1 MINHCLTSLV
11 SARSSPRTPCAG
23 IRHTERAGSWRY
35 LVLTLVLSC
44 AVGDAAVAYD
54 RVKIGKGSLYGE
66 IVGMDSAKVEL
77 RQSSGNGLVKQIP
90 ANEIQAIFYD
100 GEPGDL
106 RAAKNHVLAGRFAE
120 AWTALKKI
128 DKTPDRPDVVQDIEF
143 YKALCASKLALAGN
157 MKIADAGRMMKAFA
171 DANSKNYH
179 YFDASE
185 MVGDLLVAAGAYAP
199 AAEYY
204 ARLDAAPW
212 PDYRMR
218 AGVASGR
225 ALLNQGK
232 TEEALAAFDKVL
244 ATKAE
249 GDSAQQQQLAATLG
263 KAAALLALKKSDE
276 AIKLVEA
283 FLDKADPEN
292 APLMARAYNIL
303 GTAQRQAGR
312 NEEARLSFLRVD
324 VLYAS
329 AHDAHA
335 EALAN
340 LVDLWEKDHKTERAN
355 RTRKTLEER
364 YPESP
369 WAKKGGKDA
378 S

>member
-1 MINHCLTSLV
+1 MKNRCPTFLAV
-11 SARSSPRTPCAG
+11 AQSSPHTPCAG
-23 IRHTERAGSWRY
+23 FRHTECAGYRLGCWRCLALA
-35 LVLTLVLSC
+35 LVLIC
-44 AVGDAAVAYD
+44 AVADTTIAYD
-54 RVKIGKGSLYGE
+54 RIKTGKGQLYGE
-66 IVGMDSAKVEL
+66 IVTMDSARVDL

-90 ANEIQAIFYD
+90 VNEIQVIFYE
-100 GEPGDL
+100 GEPVDL

-120 AWTALKKI
+120 AWAALKKI
-128 DKTPDRPDVVQDIEF
+128 DKMPTRPEIVQDVDF

-171 DANSKNYH
+171 DSTPKSFH
-179 YFDASE
+179 YFEASE
-185 MVGDLLVAAGAYAP
+185 TVGDLLVAAGAYAA

-218 AGVASGR
+218 AGVAVGR
-225 ALLNQGK
+225 ALLSQGK
-232 TEEALAAFDKVL
+232 TEEAVAAFDKVL

-249 GDSAQQQQLAATLG
+249 GDSAQQQLMAAALG
-263 KAAALLALKKSDE
+263 KAAALVALKKSDE
-276 AIKLVEA
+276 AIKIVEG

-312 NEEARLSFLRVD
+312 NKEALLSFLRVD

-335 EALAN
+335 EALSN
-340 LVDLWEKDHKTERAN
+340 LVDLWEKNHKTDRAS
-355 RTRKTLEER
+355 RARKTLEER

-369 WAKKGGKDA
+369 WAKKGG
-378 S
+378 